1 MPDRHIAVSDVPF
14 FRKLS
19 PEDLLTLMGYTTS
32 KTLEEGDLLFAQG
45 DHSDGL
51 YVLMSGRLTVYVR
64 SEQQGAGRRPVA
76 TVNKGQYVGEFG
88 LIDGEPRSA
97 YVEAAMQSEILCL
110 PSKAFELLIRV
121 RPQVAESVIQRFCEM
136 IQEQAS
142 ISISPELRA
151 RVQAMDFP
159 ANMDS
164 MRLLCGILRKHNR
177 AVMARGY

>member
-1 MPDRHIAVSDVPF
+1 MPDRLIAVSDVPF

-64 SEQQGAGRRPVA
+64 SEQQGGRRPVA

-97 YVEAAMQSEILCL
+97 YVQAAMQSEILCL

-164 MRLLCGILRKHNR
+164 MKLLCGVLRKHNR